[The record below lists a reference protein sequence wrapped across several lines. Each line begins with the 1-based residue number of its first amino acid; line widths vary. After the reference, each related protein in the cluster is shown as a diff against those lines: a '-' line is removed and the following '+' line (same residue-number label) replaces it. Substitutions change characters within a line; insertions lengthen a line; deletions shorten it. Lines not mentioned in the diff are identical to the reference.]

1 VPTVT
6 KFEFPAV
13 GEQLEKAAERL
24 GLSQI
29 KLAKMSGVSR
39 RQIGLAFKGANISL
53 ATLAKLAR
61 VLRLE
66 NVAMGDLSVAAEATT
81 LDPDLR
87 EHARFLLFDA
97 EQQVREASA
106 ILFQDGERQGAGA
119 SANQKATRKAAAS
132 ERGVSDETIA
142 ATLAVIKDALAEI
155 RKAKESEPGQ
165 AVGGRK

>member
-6 KFEFPAV
+6 KFDFPAV

-61 VLRLE
+61 VLRMQ
-66 NVAMGDLSVAAEATT
+66 NVAMGDLSVAAQETP

-106 ILFQDGERQGAGA
+106 ILFQDREQPGAAAGA
-119 SANQKATRKAAAS
+119 TPKTARQTAN

-165 AVGGRK
+165 VVGGRK